1 MDTNRQRLEAALT
14 LALADQ
20 DFMGNSKKVTKAV
33 EALTPKDNLTA
44 TLKRLQLN
52 ASRDYLEKREEG
64 RSGYADEHKAERI
77 KEYVHSRFKAYME
90 EPKTSKKATDLF
102 YGAYP
107 SANQEPSS
115 AEEVA

>member
-20 DFMGNSKKVTKAV
+20 DFMGNSKKVTRAV
-33 EALTPKDNLTA
+33 ESLTPKDNLTA

-52 ASRDYLEKREEG
+52 ANRDYLEKREEG
-64 RSGYADEHKAERI
+64 KPGYVDEHKPERI
-77 KEYVHSRFKAYME
+77 KEYVHLRFKGYME
-90 EPKTSKKATDLF
+90 DPKTSKKANDLF

-107 SANQEPSS
+107 SADQEPPSVE
-115 AEEVA
+115 AAA